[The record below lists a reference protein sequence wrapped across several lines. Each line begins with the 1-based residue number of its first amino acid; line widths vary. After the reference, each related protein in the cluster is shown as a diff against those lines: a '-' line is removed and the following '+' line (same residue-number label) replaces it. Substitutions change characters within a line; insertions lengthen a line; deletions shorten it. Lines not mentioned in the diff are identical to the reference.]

1 MTLTW
6 INTDNNKQAVVWDGR
21 SFTCGESKFRI
32 FQYPVSVDGWD
43 PYLAE
48 LMFSENDAG
57 RPIGIASRRH
67 TMSQIKKYIPECDPK
82 TILEVGCS
90 TGLMLEELQNEFPN
104 TLIAGTDVDYNS
116 LLSIADKYPSVP
128 LFQMDLAEA
137 EVPERKFDCIVSLNV
152 LEHIK
157 DDKAAVGNITRLL
170 KPGGIL
176 VLELPAGSSLY
187 DVFDRQLRHYR
198 RYDMDDLVNLLE
210 SCGLEI
216 IEKSHLGCLPYPLFW
231 MRKKINRRLLNADE
245 RVQVEVTSKYL
256 SQTKRSSILHAIF
269 RIEEL
274 IRKVIYLPFGIRCL
288 ITCRKSI

>member
-90 TGLMLEELQNEFPN
+90 TGLML
-104 TLIAGTDVDYNS
+104 D
-116 LLSIADKYPSVP
+116 
-128 LFQMDLAEA
+128 
-137 EVPERKFDCIVSLNV
+137 
-152 LEHIK
+152 
-157 DDKAAVGNITRLL
+157 
-170 KPGGIL
+170 
-176 VLELPAGSSLY
+176 
-187 DVFDRQLRHYR
+187 
-198 RYDMDDLVNLLE
+198 
-210 SCGLEI
+210 
-216 IEKSHLGCLPYPLFW
+216 
-231 MRKKINRRLLNADE
+231 
-245 RVQVEVTSKYL
+245 
-256 SQTKRSSILHAIF
+256 
-269 RIEEL
+269 
-274 IRKVIYLPFGIRCL
+274 
-288 ITCRKSI
+288 